1 MSHVGKAGVCFVRV
15 CLLHELSSSPESRFK
30 FFFLSF
36 FRFTFLLFFF
46 LFVFVLMAVTV
57 ISAPV
62 MMSVQNI
69 ANIEFFFR
77 VRRDREMSFTG
88 SSTLNEIIP
97 ILPKQTR
104 SFQDP

>member
-15 CLLHELSSSPESRFK
+15 CLLHELRSSHESRFK

-36 FRFTFLLFFF
+36 FPFYFSSF
-46 LFVFVLMAVTV
+46 LFVFVLVAVTV

-88 SSTLNEIIP
+88 SSILNEIIP

-104 SFQDP
+104 SFRDS